1 MSMESGSVGVV
12 VSLADVGAE
21 SGLQTI
27 YPFNYESAS
36 YGVSTNP
43 RIAGL
48 QNLGGRNFFRPP
60 EKNELVLS
68 IETGCTDNAPFPRE
82 PNTPF

>member
-1 MSMESGSVGVV
+1 MSVDSGSVGVV

-21 SGLQTI
+21 GLQTI

-48 QNLGGRNFFRPP
+48 QNSGGRKKCPP
-60 EKNELVLS
+60 PGKES
-68 IETGCTDNAPFPRE
+68 ARTFD
-82 PNTPF
+82 